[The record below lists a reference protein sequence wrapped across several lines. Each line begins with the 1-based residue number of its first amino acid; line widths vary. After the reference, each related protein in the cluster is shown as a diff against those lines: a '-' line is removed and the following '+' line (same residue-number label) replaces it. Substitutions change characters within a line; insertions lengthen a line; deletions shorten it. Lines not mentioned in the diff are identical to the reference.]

1 MAVTHKPVTAEELS
15 RIPDDGLQREL
26 VQGEVRRMAPAGYR
40 HGRVVLNV
48 TTPLDRYVREK
59 GLGNVLAAETG
70 FKVASDPDTVRA
82 PDVAFVRRELGEA
95 TGEVEGYWPG
105 APDLGWK

>member
-1 MAVTHKPVTAEELS
+1 
-15 RIPDDGLQREL
+15 
-26 VQGEVRRMAPAGYR
+26 
-40 HGRVVLNV
+40 V

-82 PDVAFVRRELGEA
+82 PDVAFVRRELAEA